1 MNDVSSIKSEIAER
15 VYIENR
21 LKQLN
26 ETISNKQ
33 AEELRIRESKRRTAA
48 ALEQERQIK
57 NSMVD
62 KLTIT

>member
-1 MNDVSSIKSEIAER
+1 MNDVSIKSEIAER
-15 VYIENR
+15 VYIETR

-62 KLTIT
+62 KLV

>member
-62 KLTIT
+62 KLV

>member
-1 MNDVSSIKSEIAER
+1 MNDVSIKSEIAER

-62 KLTIT
+62 KLV

>member
-1 MNDVSSIKSEIAER
+1 MNDVSIKSEIAER

-33 AEELRIRESKRRTAA
+33 TEELRIRESKRRTAA

-62 KLTIT
+62 KLV